1 MFSMLASFKEVTA
14 MKSSR
19 CCVVEFLDRQS
30 ARSAAEALDGGT
42 VLIMGQRVR
51 AMMEEENSP

>member
-1 MFSMLASFKEVTA
+1 MFSILASFKEVTA
-14 MKSSR
+14 MKSNR

-42 VLIMGQRVR
+42 VLIRGQRVR
-51 AMMEEENSP
+51 VRMEEGNSP